1 MSGQGERTIIEQGD
15 VALKEVV
22 DLLTRSQ
29 ALVKFV
35 SDEIVPHG
43 STTIEKAQTAA
54 DAEAAD
60 NDEDDLSEDSGPYKL
75 EGDLKKLGVRLNG
88 LHLAID
94 AMKCNLASLVES
106 LRSNVALV
114 REEEARLTITDL
126 QKLNG
131 MRDD

>member
-22 DLLTRSQ
+22 DLLMRSQ

-43 STTIEKAQTAA
+43 STTIEKAQTA
-54 DAEAAD
+54 D
-60 NDEDDLSEDSGPYKL
+60 NDEDDSSEDSGPYKL

-94 AMKCNLASLVES
+94 AMKGNLASLVES

-114 REEEARLTITDL
+114 REEEARLMITDL